1 MEYIRE
7 NIEAVR
13 GRIAEAAN
21 KSGRSAEDIT
31 LIAVTKNFDV
41 SYVDAAIDCGVRDMG
56 ENRVQEMLG
65 KIETAK
71 MPVNW
76 HMIGHLQTNKVKY
89 IIDKVKMIH
98 SVESVK
104 LLQEIDSQAKKHG
117 VVSDILLEVN
127 ISGEESKFG
136 IDPSIAYEMVDQAQK
151 LANVRVKGLMTVAP
165 YTDHPEENRIYF
177 AGIRKLFEEI
187 RAQQSGNIAMQY
199 LSMGM
204 SGDFEEA
211 ILEGSNMVRVGSAI
225 FGKRDYSKRNY

>member
-1 MEYIRE
+1 MDYIKE
-7 NIEAVR
+7 NIESVR
-13 GRIAEAAN
+13 ERIAEAAQ
-21 KSGRSAEDIT
+21 KSGRNANDIT

-41 SYVDAAIDCGVRDMG
+41 SCVDAAIDCGVMDMG
-56 ENRVQEMLG
+56 ENRVQEMLT
-65 KIETAK
+65 KIDTAK
-71 MPVNW
+71 AAVNW

-89 IIDKVKMIH
+89 IVDRVKMIH

-104 LLQEIDSQAKKHG
+104 LLTEIDSQAKKHG
-117 VVSDILLEVN
+117 IVTDILFEVN

-136 IDPSIAYEMVDQAQK
+136 IDPSVTYEMAELAQT
-151 LANVRVKGLMTVAP
+151 LTNIRVRGLMTVAP
-165 YTDHPEENRIYF
+165 YTENPEENRVYF

-187 RAQQSGNIAMQY
+187 RSQQGGNIDMQY

-225 FGKRDYSKRNY
+225 FGKRDYSKKY